1 MRSDRMLIVTGAILL
16 GAAACAPVD
25 SGFGEAQRY
34 DSAMQTI
41 DPDPVYPA
49 DSAKPGDNGEH
60 AVKAMQRYLKGQ
72 TKPLRRET
80 TSGGSGGGGGGG
92 GGGGTGGGSTPG
104 GSN

>member
-1 MRSDRMLIVTGAILL
+1 MAMRIERMLIVA
-16 GAAACAPVD
+16 GAALVATSACTPVD

-34 DSAMQTI
+34 DTAIQTI

-60 AVKAMQRYLKGQ
+60 AVKAMERYRKGT
-72 TKPLRRET
+72 TKALRRET

-92 GGGGTGGGSTPG
+92 SGGGSGPG